1 MAIEPVGKAKTK
13 NYNQQ
18 GQFVGCR
25 QEGEKSTGQ
34 AAKEGKKK
42 EKPKKR

>member
-1 MAIEPVGKAKTK
+1 MTVAIEPAGKAKTK

-25 QEGEKSTGQ
+25 QEGEKST
-34 AAKEGKKK
+34 AAKEDKKP
-42 EKPKKR
+42 KPKKK